1 MRPRLCAV
9 VLLSVTAALA
19 TPSLQTPSTRSFSE
33 SATDSPSA
41 ATIIERIVER
51 ATRQDESAVEL
62 EFESLI
68 RTTVDSFDA
77 DGNVT
82 KTDTTLHKRYALEGE
97 LYEELVQRNGAP
109 LTDDE
114 SEKERERR
122 DEFVSEAREL
132 ARRGEEL
139 ETNDER
145 QVRLDQSLID
155 RFQGTVAGIEAVEGE
170 PAWVVSFEPRP
181 GKLPERTRI
190 EKALNRSTGR
200 LYVAQRD
207 YGVMRVEFELQEP
220 IRYLWGLIATLRR
233 AEGRAGFRARRAGR
247 VAPRHFRPGNR
258 SEGLLPDPKPAGRT
272 EVGQSD
278 PHVGLSRL
286 SIACSS
292 CPRHS
297 TSGT

>member
-155 RFQGTVAGIEAVEGE
+155 RFQGTVAGIEEVEGE

-233 AEGRAGFRARRAGR
+233 AEGRLDFAR
-247 VAPRHFRPGNR
+247 VEPGVW
-258 SEGLLPDPKPAGRT
+258 LPDTFDLEIDLRVFFRT
-272 EVGQSD
+272 RNQQLVRKW
-278 PHVGLSRL
+278 VSRT
-286 SIACSS
+286 
-292 CPRHS
+292 R
-297 TSGT
+297 TSG

>member
-155 RFQGTVAGIEAVEGE
+155 RFQGTVAGIEEVEGE

-233 AEGRAGFRARRAGR
+233 AEGRLDFAR
-247 VAPRHFRPGNR
+247 VEPGVW
-258 SEGLLPDPKPAGRT
+258 LPDTFDLEIDLRVFFRT
-272 EVGQSD
+272 RNQQV
-278 PHVGLSRL
+278 VRKWVSRT
-286 SIACSS
+286 
-292 CPRHS
+292 R
-297 TSGT
+297 TSG